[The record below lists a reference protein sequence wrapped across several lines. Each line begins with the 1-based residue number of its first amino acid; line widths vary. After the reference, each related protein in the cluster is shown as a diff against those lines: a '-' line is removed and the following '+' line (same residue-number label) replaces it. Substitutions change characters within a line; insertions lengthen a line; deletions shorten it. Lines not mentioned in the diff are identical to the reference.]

1 MAQKIIMVLGP
12 TASGKTKFGVN
23 LAANINGEIIG
34 ADSRQVYRGLDIG
47 SGKDLAEYTLPD
59 GRNVPYHLID
69 IREPGEEYSLADFLT
84 DADRAINDIAS
95 RGKVPC
101 IVGGTALYLHGLLS
115 AYQLQGGAPDM
126 TARNELRQLTNAQL
140 RDTLR
145 ALDENNPI
153 LTKEP
158 ENRIRL
164 IRAIELA
171 RGGDPDAAR
180 EPDLSTDREYLIFG
194 VLRDRETVRRNIEL
208 RLRQRLEQENMLEE
222 GRRLHAQGMTYERME
237 FLGLEY
243 RAMALFL
250 QGKTTEEEMF
260 ETLLAKIRQFAK
272 RQDSWF
278 RKLERDGFPI
288 HWMAP
293 EKVEDAVGLANRFL
307 AGEDPGEPVFR
318 LSNVNY
324 GAQNT

>member
-1 MAQKIIMVLGP
+1 MK
-12 TASGKTKFGVN
+12 KTKEF
-23 LAANINGEIIG
+23 IKKHDEI
-34 ADSRQVYRGLDIG
+34 V
-47 SGKDLAEYTLPD
+47 K
-59 GRNVPYHLID
+59 
-69 IREPGEEYSLADFLT
+69 
-84 DADRAINDIAS
+84 
-95 RGKVPC
+95 
-101 IVGGTALYLHGLLS
+101 
-115 AYQLQGGAPDM
+115 
-126 TARNELRQLTNAQL
+126 
-140 RDTLR
+140 
-145 ALDENNPI
+145 
-153 LTKEP
+153 
-158 ENRIRL
+158 
-164 IRAIELA
+164 
-171 RGGDPDAAR
+171 
-180 EPDLSTDREYLIFG
+180 YLIFG
-194 VLRDRETVRRNIEL
+194 VLRDRESVRRNIEL

-250 QGKTTEEEMF
+250 QGKTTEDEMF

-293 EKVEDAVGLANRFL
+293 EKVEDAVDLANRFL

>member
-180 EPDLSTDREYLIFG
+180 EPDLAVSFAKQLKEMSSETLYTYCASCTG
-194 VLRDRETVRRNIEL
+194 QLRRSGAENAAWTGAFRRN
-208 RLRQRLEQENMLEE
+208 RGFE
-222 GRRLHAQGMTYERME
+222 GNPWIDH
-237 FLGLEY
+237 
-243 RAMALFL
+243 
-250 QGKTTEEEMF
+250 
-260 ETLLAKIRQFAK
+260 
-272 RQDSWF
+272 
-278 RKLERDGFPI
+278 
-288 HWMAP
+288 
-293 EKVEDAVGLANRFL
+293 
-307 AGEDPGEPVFR
+307 
-318 LSNVNY
+318 
-324 GAQNT
+324 